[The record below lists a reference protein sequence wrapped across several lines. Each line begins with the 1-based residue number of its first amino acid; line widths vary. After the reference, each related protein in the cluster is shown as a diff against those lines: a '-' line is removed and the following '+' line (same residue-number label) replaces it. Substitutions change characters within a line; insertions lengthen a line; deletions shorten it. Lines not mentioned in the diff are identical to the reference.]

1 MSITPISS
9 LSNVNQVSGI
19 TPTSKS
25 VSSGVDEIGNSFE
38 KILSGLNDSQNSSD
52 NLVNSLATGGNVD
65 LHDVMIGIE
74 ENNVN
79 FQVAMSIRDK
89 LVNAYQ
95 EIMRMNV

>member
-1 MSITPISS
+1 MAIAPISS
-9 LSNVNQVSGI
+9 LSNVNQVSSI
-19 TPTSKS
+19 APTAKS
-25 VSSGVDEIGNSFE
+25 VSSGVDEVGNSFE
-38 KILSGLNDSQNSSD
+38 KILSGLNDSQNSAD
-52 NLVNSLATGGNVD
+52 GLVNSLATGGNVD

-95 EIMRMNV
+95 EIMRMNI

>member
-9 LSNVNQVSGI
+9 LSSVSQVSGI
-19 TPTSKS
+19 TPTTKS

-38 KILSGLNDSQNSSD
+38 KILSGLNDSQNSADS
-52 NLVNSLATGGNVD
+52 LVNSLATGADVD

-74 ENNVN
+74 ENNIN